1 MNCLYKESKNRLT
14 INIYVVPRSSKSE
27 IVGIYNN
34 CLKIRLKSPPVDN
47 AANEELIRFLA
58 DKLKIPKK
66 NIEIIKGHNQKKKII
81 SIEQYDLSA
90 LRYCL
95 PCALFPSKL
104 FIR

>member
-1 MNCLYKESKNRLT
+1 MNWYRENKTALT

-47 AANEELIRFLA
+47 AANEELVRFLA

-81 SIEQYDLSA
+81 SIEQYGLNA
-90 LRYCL
+90 LQWL
-95 PCALFPSKL
+95 HAN
-104 FIR
+104 I